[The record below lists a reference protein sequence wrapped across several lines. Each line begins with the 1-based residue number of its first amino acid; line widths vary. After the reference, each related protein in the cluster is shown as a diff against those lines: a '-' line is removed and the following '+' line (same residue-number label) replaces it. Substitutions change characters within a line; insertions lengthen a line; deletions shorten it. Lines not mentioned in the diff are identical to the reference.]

1 MNLSEVTYPKDTKNR
16 VQNLLVQE
24 ANRTLRPAP
33 QQRKPQSSRLRP
45 LVRRTVLLAA
55 AAAVLAGGLVA
66 TDAVNLLWRPPATA
80 EAVEALE
87 GAAQQTMN
95 TSDPVLRPGQF
106 LRVDTRAVYT
116 DQGDGGA
123 GRLYWLESQDRQL
136 YVPADKKAHWVMN
149 FEESRPVS
157 FFGKAT
163 EASVL
168 EIEGRT
174 PKARNE
180 RGGLRQV
187 DAPWSEEELAAL
199 PLDPSKL
206 LETIRDQGN
215 SADDTAFT
223 WISDRLRTGV
233 ITAQLRASLYR
244 AAALI
249 PGVTLVDRQAALD
262 GRIGVAIGRLESSD
276 NTRRE
281 IIVDPN
287 SGQFIGERVVD
298 LDGYDAI
305 PPGTATAW
313 TAVKTS
319 VVDTAPATTQ

>member
-24 ANRTLRPAP
+24 ANRTSRPAA
-33 QQRKPQSSRLRP
+33 QQHEPQSSRPRP
-45 LVRRTVLLAA
+45 LVRRTVLLAP

-87 GAAQQTMN
+87 GAAQQTIN

-136 YVPADKKAHWVMN
+136 YVPADKKAHWVMK
-149 FEESRPVS
+149 FEESRPIS
-157 FFGKAT
+157 FFGEAT
-163 EASVL
+163 AASVL

-174 PKARNE
+174 PKGRNE

-199 PLDPSKL
+199 PLEPSKL

-215 SADDTAFT
+215 SADDQAFT

-249 PGVTLVDRQAALD
+249 PGVTLVERRAALD
-262 GRIGVAIGRLESSD
+262 GRSGVAIGLVDRSD

-281 IIVDPN
+281 MIVDPN
-287 SGQFIGERVVD
+287 NGQFIGERVVD

-319 VVDTAPATTQ
+319 VVDTAPVTAQ